1 MTRLVPVLALCVAVA
16 FGVTTTGCTS
26 TVQGAAV
33 KAAGSVPAAD
43 VPPLEESELDGLLLS
58 NKDLNEIAGADLESF
73 YSTDEMND
81 NADLV
86 SDVDCLGAIYPG
98 EDASYDGSDWTAVRD
113 ELLIAAGAEDDAH
126 LVEQTVVLFDTA
138 DEAVQFF
145 EMSKDIWRD
154 CAQTKDVTVEGGPWV
169 PDDVQEASE
178 RMITQKAEVSGT
190 IEGIC
195 QHALG
200 VVSNLIVEGFSCD
213 VADNDAA
220 QEIAT
225 RILEDVADQ

>member
-1 MTRLVPVLALCVAVA
+1 MQPSRLRARCPP
-16 FGVTTTGCTS
+16 TTYRRS
-26 TVQGAAV
+26 KQ
-33 KAAGSVPAAD
+33 P
-43 VPPLEESELDGLLLS
+43 ELDGLLLS
-58 NKDLNEIAGADLESF
+58 NKDLNEIAGADPESF

-81 NADLV
+81 KIADLV
-86 SDVDCLGAIYPG
+86 SGDRA
-98 EDASYDGSDWTAVRD
+98 AWVRSIRARTPPATEVTGQRNGD
-113 ELLIAAGAEDDAH
+113 ELLIETGAEDDAH

-154 CAQTKDVTVEGGPWV
+154 CAQTKDVMVEGGPWV

-190 IEGIC
+190 IAGIC

-200 VVSNLIVEGFSCD
+200 VVSNLDRRRFFLRCRRQRRRPRDRHPDSGGRGRPVSPAD
-213 VADNDAA
+213 VVGRSPNHA
-220 QEIAT
+220 ESHPKHFHS
-225 RILEDVADQ
+225 

>member
-1 MTRLVPVLALCVAVA
+1 MLALCVAVA
-16 FGVTTTGCTS
+16 FGVMTTGCTS

-33 KAAGSVPAAD
+33 KAPGSVPADD

-58 NKDLNEIAGADLESF
+58 NKDLNEIAGVDLESF

-98 EDASYDGSDWTAVRD
+98 EDAYYDGSGWTAVRD
-113 ELLIAAGAEDDAH
+113 ELLLEAGAEDDAH

-138 DEAVQFF
+138 DEAVEFF
-145 EMSKDIWRD
+145 EMSKDTWRE
-154 CAQTKDVTVEGGPWV
+154 CAQTKDVTVEGGPWD
-169 PDDVQEASE
+169 PDDVQDAGE
-178 RMITQKAEVSGT
+178 RLITQKAEVSGT

-200 VVSNLIVEGFSCD
+200 VVSNVIVEGFSCD
-213 VADNDAA
+213 VADNDDA

>member
-1 MTRLVPVLALCVAVA
+1 M
-16 FGVTTTGCTS
+16 
-26 TVQGAAV
+26 
-33 KAAGSVPAAD
+33 
-43 VPPLEESELDGLLLS
+43 
-58 NKDLNEIAGADLESF
+58 
-73 YSTDEMND
+73 
-81 NADLV
+81 
-86 SDVDCLGAIYPG
+86 
-98 EDASYDGSDWTAVRD
+98 
-113 ELLIAAGAEDDAH
+113 
-126 LVEQTVVLFDTA
+126 
-138 DEAVQFF
+138 
-145 EMSKDIWRD
+145 
-154 CAQTKDVTVEGGPWV
+154 VEGGPWV

-190 IEGIC
+190 IAGIC